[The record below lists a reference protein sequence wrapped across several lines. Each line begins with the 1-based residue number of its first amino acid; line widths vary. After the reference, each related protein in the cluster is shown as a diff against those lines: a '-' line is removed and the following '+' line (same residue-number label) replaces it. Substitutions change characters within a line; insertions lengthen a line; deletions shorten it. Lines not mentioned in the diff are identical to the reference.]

1 MNSRIE
7 VSQNIVA
14 ILGSETSSEFR
25 LNRVRESLS
34 LDKSSD
40 VSVREIYFLKLRK
53 DSSHVSEEDYKKLS
67 DLLVGSDTQDIKDKS
82 FFLLTP
88 RIGTISPWSS
98 KATEIIGNCG
108 IDFVE
113 RVERG
118 LYYSF
123 TKKIQATE
131 LLRMGNILSDRM
143 TQNVILSLE
152 EIPQL
157 FSNHE
162 PGLSLIHI

>member
-25 LNRVRESLS
+25 LNRIRESLS
-34 LDKSSD
+34 LDKSSV
-40 VSVREIYFLKLRK
+40 VSAREIYFLKLRK
-53 DSSHVSEEDYKKLS
+53 DSSNVSEEDYKQLS
-67 DLLVGSDTQDIKDKS
+67 DLLVGSDAQDIKDKS

-98 KATEIIGNCG
+98 KATEIIRNCG

-118 LYYSF
+118 FYYSF

-131 LLRMGNILSDRM
+131 LL
-143 TQNVILSLE
+143 
-152 EIPQL
+152 
-157 FSNHE
+157 
-162 PGLSLIHI
+162 LSLIHI